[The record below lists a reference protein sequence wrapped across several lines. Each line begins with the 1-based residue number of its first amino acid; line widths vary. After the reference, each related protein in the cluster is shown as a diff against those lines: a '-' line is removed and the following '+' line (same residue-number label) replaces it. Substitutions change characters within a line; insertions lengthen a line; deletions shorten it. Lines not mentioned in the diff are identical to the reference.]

1 MKKIKHY
8 RWHMII
14 LVCFITIINYLD
26 RTALGVAAPT
36 IMSDLGITKEQYSWV
51 ISAFQLAYTI
61 GQPIMGFFIDTIGL
75 KLGFFICAMIWG
87 CATMA
92 HALTGSWQGL
102 AVMRGIM
109 GFSEASAIPAGVK
122 TASTWF
128 PAKER
133 GIATGVFNMGTS
145 FGAMLAPPLIAWCI
159 MFHSWQ
165 FAFLV
170 AGAMAL
176 IAAVIWFI
184 FYKDPKDAKGLSEEE
199 RAYIENGQE
208 KHLESTKK
216 EKTSVKNILKQ
227 RNFWGIGIARFLAD
241 PAWGTINFWVPIFF
255 VETLN
260 FSLKE
265 IAMFVWLPFLMADLG
280 CLASGFVAKFLNDR
294 GVSLINSRRITFT
307 LGAILMTTIGLVSIV
322 DNPYLAVLLISIGG
336 FSHQLLSTVAAT
348 LGADLFKKNE
358 VATAVGM
365 AGACAWSGQL
375 LFNLF
380 IGAFVSIIGFGP
392 FFIALA
398 IFDLIGAA
406 ALWLLIRDNNTTEK
420 PVSSD
425 SMTLSKAH

>member
-1 MKKIKHY
+1 MKTIKHY
-8 RWHMII
+8 RWHMIL

-36 IMSDLGITKEQYSWV
+36 IMKALDITKEQYSWV
-51 ISAFQLAYTI
+51 VSAFQLAYTI
-61 GQPIMGFFIDTIGL
+61 GQPVMGYFIDTIGL
-75 KLGFFICAMIWG
+75 KLGFFICAIVWG
-87 CATMA
+87 LATLA
-92 HALTGSWQGL
+92 HSLTGSWQGL
-102 AVMRGIM
+102 AFMRAIM

-122 TASTWF
+122 TAATWF

-159 MFHSWQ
+159 LFHSWQ

-170 AGAMAL
+170 AGGLA
-176 IAAVIWFI
+176 IVAAFIWLI
-184 FYKDPKDAKGLSEEE
+184 FYKDPKEAKRLSAEE
-199 RAYIENGQE
+199 RAYIEGGQE
-208 KHLESTKK
+208 KHLHTEQK
-216 EKTSVKNILKQ
+216 EKTSKLAILKQ
-227 RNFWGIGIARFLAD
+227 RNFWGIGLSRFLAD

-255 VETLN
+255 VETLH

-294 GVSLINSRRITFT
+294 GIGLINSRRITFT
-307 LGAILMTTIGLVSIV
+307 LGAVLMTTIGLVSIV
-322 DNPYLAVLLISIGG
+322 QNPYVAVLLISIGG

-348 LGADLFKKNE
+348 LGADLFRKDE

-375 LFNLF
+375 IFNLF

-392 FFIALA
+392 FFVALA
-398 IFDLIGAA
+398 VFDLIGAA
-406 ALWLLIRDNNTTEK
+406 ALWILIKEPKEPGEPDAGLA
-420 PVSSD
+420 VSQ
-425 SMTLSKAH
+425 

>member
-1 MKKIKHY
+1 MKTIKHY
-8 RWHMII
+8 RWHMIL

-36 IMSDLGITKEQYSWV
+36 IMKELDITKEQYSWV
-51 ISAFQLAYTI
+51 VSAFQLAYTI
-61 GQPIMGFFIDTIGL
+61 GQPVMCYFIDTIGL
-75 KLGFFICAMIWG
+75 KLGFFICAIVWG
-87 CATMA
+87 LATLA
-92 HALTGSWQGL
+92 HSLTGSWQGL
-102 AVMRGIM
+102 AFMRAIM

-122 TASTWF
+122 TAATWF

-159 MFHSWQ
+159 LFHSWQ

-170 AGAMAL
+170 AGGLA
-176 IAAVIWFI
+176 IVAAFIWLI
-184 FYKDPKDAKGLSEEE
+184 FYKDPKEAKRLSADE
-199 RAYIENGQE
+199 RAYIEGGQE
-208 KHLESTKK
+208 KHLHTEQK
-216 EKTSVKNILKQ
+216 EKTSKLAILKQ
-227 RNFWGIGIARFLAD
+227 RNFWGIGLSRFLAD

-255 VETLN
+255 VETLH

-294 GVSLINSRRITFT
+294 GIGLINSRRITFT
-307 LGAILMTTIGLVSIV
+307 LGAVLMTTIGLVSIV
-322 DNPYLAVLLISIGG
+322 QNPYVAVLLISIGG

-348 LGADLFKKNE
+348 LGADLFRKDE

-375 LFNLF
+375 IFNLF

-392 FFIALA
+392 FFVALA
-398 IFDLIGAA
+398 VFDLIGAA
-406 ALWLLIRDNNTTEK
+406 ALWILIKEPKEPGEPDAGLA
-420 PVSSD
+420 VSQ
-425 SMTLSKAH
+425 

>member
-1 MKKIKHY
+1 MKTIKHY

-36 IMSDLGITKEQYSWV
+36 IMEALDISKEQYSWIV
-51 ISAFQLAYTI
+51 SAFQLAYTI
-61 GQPIMGFFIDTIGL
+61 GQPVMGYFIDTIGL
-75 KLGFFICAMIWG
+75 KLGFFICAIVWG
-87 CATMA
+87 LATLA
-92 HALTGSWQGL
+92 HSLTGSWQGL
-102 AVMRGIM
+102 AFMRAIM

-122 TASTWF
+122 TAATWF

-159 MFHSWQ
+159 LFHSWQ
-165 FAFLV
+165 FAFVV
-170 AGAMAL
+170 AGALA
-176 IAAVIWFI
+176 IVAAFIWLI
-184 FYKDPKDAKGLSEEE
+184 FYNDPKDAKRLSAEE
-199 RAYIENGQE
+199 RAYIEGGQE
-208 KHLESTKK
+208 KHLHTEQK
-216 EKTSVKNILKQ
+216 EKTSKLAILKQ
-227 RNFWGIGIARFLAD
+227 RNFWGIGLSRFLAD

-255 VETLN
+255 VETLH

-294 GVSLINSRRITFT
+294 GIGLINSRRITFT
-307 LGAILMTTIGLVSIV
+307 LGAVLMTTIGLVSIV
-322 DNPYLAVLLISIGG
+322 QNPYVAVLLISIGG

-348 LGADLFKKNE
+348 LGADLFRKDE

-375 LFNLF
+375 IFNLF

-392 FFIALA
+392 FFVALA
-398 IFDLIGAA
+398 VFDLIGAA
-406 ALWLLIRDNNTTEK
+406 ALWILIRERKDNDEGEAGLAA
-420 PVSSD
+420 S
-425 SMTLSKAH
+425 H

>member
-1 MKKIKHY
+1 MKTIKHY
-8 RWHMII
+8 RWHMIL

-36 IMSDLGITKEQYSWV
+36 IMKELDITKEQYSWV
-51 ISAFQLAYTI
+51 VSAFQLAYTI
-61 GQPIMGFFIDTIGL
+61 GQPVMGYFIDTIGL
-75 KLGFFICAMIWG
+75 KLGFFICAIVWG
-87 CATMA
+87 LATLA
-92 HALTGSWQGL
+92 HSLTGSWQGL
-102 AVMRGIM
+102 AFMRAIM

-122 TASTWF
+122 TAATWF

-159 MFHSWQ
+159 LFHSWQ

-170 AGAMAL
+170 AGGLA
-176 IAAVIWFI
+176 IVAAFIWLI
-184 FYKDPKDAKGLSEEE
+184 FYKDPKEAKRLSADE
-199 RAYIENGQE
+199 RAYIEGGQE
-208 KHLESTKK
+208 KHLHTEQK
-216 EKTSVKNILKQ
+216 EKPSKLAILKQ
-227 RNFWGIGIARFLAD
+227 RNFWGIGLSRFLAD

-255 VETLN
+255 VETLH

-280 CLASGFVAKFLNDR
+280 CLASGFVAKFLNDS
-294 GVSLINSRRITFT
+294 GIGLINSRRITFT
-307 LGAILMTTIGLVSIV
+307 LGAVLMTTIGLVSIV
-322 DNPYLAVLLISIGG
+322 QTPYVAVLLISIGG

-348 LGADLFKKNE
+348 LGADLFRKDE

-375 LFNLF
+375 IFNLF

-392 FFIALA
+392 FFVALA
-398 IFDLIGAA
+398 VFDLIGAA
-406 ALWLLIRDNNTTEK
+406 ALWILIRERKDNDEGEAGLAA
-420 PVSSD
+420 S
-425 SMTLSKAH
+425 H

>member
-1 MKKIKHY
+1 MKYIKHY
-8 RWHMII
+8 RWHMIV
-14 LVCFITIINYLD
+14 LVCFITVINYLD

-36 IMSDLGITKEQYSWV
+36 IMSDLGISKEQYSWIV
-51 ISAFQLAYTI
+51 SVFQLAYTI
-61 GQPIMGFFIDTIGL
+61 GQPIMGFFIDNIGL
-75 KLGFFICAMIWG
+75 KLGFFICAVIWG
-87 CATMA
+87 LATMG
-92 HALTGSWQGL
+92 HALTGSWMGL
-102 AVMRGIM
+102 AFMRGIM
-109 GFSEASAIPAGVK
+109 GVSEASAIPAGVK

-165 FAFLV
+165 FAFIV
-170 AGAMAL
+170 AGILAV
-176 IAAVIWFI
+176 IAAFIWLI
-184 FYKDPKDAKGLSEEE
+184 FYKDPKDAKRLSPEE
-199 RAYIENGQE
+199 RSYIENGQE
-208 KHLESTKK
+208 KHLNNAKK
-216 EKTSVKNILKQ
+216 EKTSVINILKQ
-227 RNFWGIGIARFLAD
+227 RNFWGIGISRFLAD
-241 PAWGTINFWVPIFF
+241 PAWGTINFWVPVFF
-255 VETLN
+255 VETLH

-280 CLASGFVAKFLNDR
+280 CLASGFVAKFFNER
-294 GVSLINSRRITFT
+294 GISLINSRRITFT
-307 LGAILMTTIGLVSIV
+307 IGAILMTTIGLVSIIE
-322 DNPYLAVLLISIGG
+322 NPYIAVLLISIGG

-375 LFNLF
+375 IFNLF

-398 IFDLIGAA
+398 VFDLIGAT
-406 ALWLLIRDNNTTEK
+406 ALWILIKDNKLTNDHGHNNK
-420 PVSSD
+420 LISS
-425 SMTLSKAH
+425 H

>member
-1 MKKIKHY
+1 MKTIKHY
-8 RWHMII
+8 RWHMIL

-36 IMSDLGITKEQYSWV
+36 IMKELDITKEQYSWV
-51 ISAFQLAYTI
+51 VSAFQLAYTI
-61 GQPIMGFFIDTIGL
+61 GQPVMGYFIDTIGL
-75 KLGFFICAMIWG
+75 KLGFFICAIVWG
-87 CATMA
+87 LATLA
-92 HALTGSWQGL
+92 HSLTGSWQGL
-102 AVMRGIM
+102 TFMRAIM

-122 TASTWF
+122 TAATWF

-159 MFHSWQ
+159 LFHSWQ

-170 AGAMAL
+170 AGGLA
-176 IAAVIWFI
+176 IVAAFIWLI
-184 FYKDPKDAKGLSEEE
+184 FYKDPKEAKRLSAEE
-199 RAYIENGQE
+199 RAYIEGGQE
-208 KHLESTKK
+208 KHLHTEQK
-216 EKTSVKNILKQ
+216 EKTSKLAILKQ
-227 RNFWGIGIARFLAD
+227 RNFWGIGLSRFLAD

-255 VETLN
+255 VETLH

-294 GVSLINSRRITFT
+294 GIGLINSRRITFT
-307 LGAILMTTIGLVSIV
+307 LGAVLMTTIGLVSIV
-322 DNPYLAVLLISIGG
+322 QNPYVAVLLISIGG

-348 LGADLFKKNE
+348 LGADLFRKDE

-375 LFNLF
+375 IFNLF

-392 FFIALA
+392 FFVALA
-398 IFDLIGAA
+398 VFDLIGAA
-406 ALWLLIRDNNTTEK
+406 ALWILIKEPKEPGEPDAGLA
-420 PVSSD
+420 VSQ
-425 SMTLSKAH
+425 

>member
-1 MKKIKHY
+1 MKTIKHY
-8 RWHMII
+8 RWHMIL

-36 IMSDLGITKEQYSWV
+36 IMKELDITKEQYSWV
-51 ISAFQLAYTI
+51 VSAFQLAYTI
-61 GQPIMGFFIDTIGL
+61 GQPVMGYFIDTIGL
-75 KLGFFICAMIWG
+75 KLGFFICAIVWG
-87 CATMA
+87 LATLA
-92 HALTGSWQGL
+92 HSLTGSWQGL
-102 AVMRGIM
+102 AFMRAIM

-122 TASTWF
+122 TAATWF

-159 MFHSWQ
+159 LFHSWQ

-170 AGAMAL
+170 AGGLA
-176 IAAVIWFI
+176 IVAAFIWLI
-184 FYKDPKDAKGLSEEE
+184 FYKDPKEAKRLSAEE
-199 RAYIENGQE
+199 RAYIEGGQE
-208 KHLESTKK
+208 KHLHTEQK
-216 EKTSVKNILKQ
+216 EKTSKLAILKQ
-227 RNFWGIGIARFLAD
+227 RNFWGIGLSRFLAD

-255 VETLN
+255 VETLH

-280 CLASGFVAKFLNDR
+280 CLANGFVAKFLNDR
-294 GVSLINSRRITFT
+294 GIGLINSRRITFT
-307 LGAILMTTIGLVSIV
+307 LGAVLMTTIGLVSIV
-322 DNPYLAVLLISIGG
+322 QNPYVAVLLISIGG

-348 LGADLFKKNE
+348 LGADLFRKDE

-375 LFNLF
+375 IFNLF

-392 FFIALA
+392 FFVALA
-398 IFDLIGAA
+398 VFDLIGAA
-406 ALWLLIRDNNTTEK
+406 ALWILIKEPKEPGEPDAGLA
-420 PVSSD
+420 VSQ
-425 SMTLSKAH
+425 

>member
-1 MKKIKHY
+1 MKKLRHY
-8 RWHMII
+8 RWYMIL

-36 IMSDLGITKEQYSWV
+36 IMETTGITKEQYSWIV
-51 ISAFQLAYTI
+51 SAFQLAYTI

-75 KLGFFICAMIWG
+75 KLGFFICALIWG
-87 CATMA
+87 LATMG
-92 HALTGSWQGL
+92 HALTGTWQGL
-102 AVMRGIM
+102 AFMRGLM

-145 FGAMLAPPLIAWCI
+145 FGAMLAPPLIAWAI
-159 MFHSWQ
+159 LFHSWE
-165 FAFLV
+165 FAFIISGVL
-170 AGAMAL
+170 AI
-176 IAAVIWFI
+176 IAAFIWFF
-184 FYKDPKDAKGLSEEE
+184 FYKDPKDAKRLSDEE
-199 RAYIENGQE
+199 RAYIEEGQE
-208 KHLESTKK
+208 KHLQSSKK
-216 EKTSVKNILKQ
+216 EKTSIKNILKQ
-227 RNFWGIGIARFLAD
+227 RNFWGIGISRFLAD

-294 GVSLINSRRITFT
+294 GISLINSRRITFT
-307 LGAILMTTIGLVSIV
+307 IGAILMTTIGLVSIV
-322 DNPYLAVLLISIGG
+322 ENPYIAVLLISIGG

-365 AGACAWSGQL
+365 AGACAWTGQL
-375 LFNLF
+375 IFNLF
-380 IGAFVSIIGFGP
+380 IGAFVGIIGFGP
-392 FFIALA
+392 FFVALA
-398 IFDLIGAA
+398 VFDLIGAA
-406 ALWLLIRDNNTTEK
+406 VLWILIKEK
-420 PVSSD
+420 KEPEESETDHDGSLVAS
-425 SMTLSKAH
+425 

>member
-1 MKKIKHY
+1 MKTIKHY
-8 RWHMII
+8 RWHMIL

-36 IMSDLGITKEQYSWV
+36 IMKALDITKEQYSWV
-51 ISAFQLAYTI
+51 VSAFQLAYTI
-61 GQPIMGFFIDTIGL
+61 GQPVMGYFIDTIGL
-75 KLGFFICAMIWG
+75 KLGFFICAIVWG
-87 CATMA
+87 LATLA
-92 HALTGSWQGL
+92 HSLTGSWQGL
-102 AVMRGIM
+102 AYMRAIM

-122 TASTWF
+122 TAATWF
-128 PAKER
+128 PARER

-159 MFHSWQ
+159 LFHSWQ

-170 AGAMAL
+170 AGGLA
-176 IAAVIWFI
+176 IVAAFIWLI
-184 FYKDPKDAKGLSEEE
+184 FYKDPKEAKRLSAEE
-199 RAYIENGQE
+199 RAYIEGGQE
-208 KHLESTKK
+208 KHLHTEQK
-216 EKTSVKNILKQ
+216 EKTSKLAILKQ
-227 RNFWGIGIARFLAD
+227 RNFWGIGLSRFLAD

-255 VETLN
+255 VETLH

-294 GVSLINSRRITFT
+294 GIGLINSRRITFT
-307 LGAILMTTIGLVSIV
+307 LGAVLMTTIGLVSIV
-322 DNPYLAVLLISIGG
+322 QNPYVAVLLISIGG

-348 LGADLFKKNE
+348 LGADLFRKDE

-375 LFNLF
+375 IFNLF

-392 FFIALA
+392 FFVALA
-398 IFDLIGAA
+398 VFDLIGAA
-406 ALWLLIRDNNTTEK
+406 ALWILIKEPKEPGEPDAGLA
-420 PVSSD
+420 VSQ
-425 SMTLSKAH
+425 

>member
-1 MKKIKHY
+1 MKKIKNF
-8 RWHMII
+8 RWYMIL
-14 LVCFITIINYLD
+14 LVCAITIINYLD

-36 IMSDLGITKEQYSWV
+36 IMESTGITNEQYSWIV
-51 ISAFQLAYTI
+51 SAFQLAYTI

-75 KLGFFICAMIWG
+75 RFGFAICAVIWG
-87 CATMA
+87 LATMG
-92 HALTGSWQGL
+92 HALTGTWQGL
-102 AVMRGIM
+102 AFMRGIM

-165 FAFLV
+165 FAFIV
-170 AGAMAL
+170 SGALAL
-176 IAAVIWFI
+176 LAAIAWLI
-184 FYKDPKDAKGLSEEE
+184 FYRDPKDSKRVSKEELE
-199 RAYIENGQE
+199 YIESGQE
-208 KHLESTKK
+208 KFLQVK
-216 EKTSVKNILKQ
+216 EKTSIFKVLSQ

-241 PAWGTINFWVPIFF
+241 PAWGTISFWVPIFF
-255 VETLN
+255 VQTLN

-280 CLASGFVAKFLNDR
+280 CLASGFVAKFFNDR
-294 GVSLINSRRITFT
+294 GYSLINSRRITFT
-307 LGAILMTTIGLVSIV
+307 IGAVIMTTIGLVSIV
-322 DNPYLAVLLISIGG
+322 ENPYLAVFLISLGG

-358 VATAVGM
+358 VATVVGM
-365 AGACAWSGQL
+365 AGACAWTGQL
-375 LFNLF
+375 IFNLF
-380 IGAFVSIIGFGP
+380 IGAFVGVIGFGP

-398 IFDLIGAA
+398 IFDLIGAC
-406 ALWLLIRDNNTTEK
+406 ALWFFIKEK
-420 PVSSD
+420 KVSD
-425 SMTLSKAH
+425 EQPLVTN

>member
-1 MKKIKHY
+1 MKTIKHY

-36 IMSDLGITKEQYSWV
+36 IMEALDISKEQYSWIV
-51 ISAFQLAYTI
+51 SAFQLAYTI
-61 GQPIMGFFIDTIGL
+61 GQPVMGYFIDTIGL
-75 KLGFFICAMIWG
+75 KLGFFICAIVWG
-87 CATMA
+87 LATLA
-92 HALTGSWQGL
+92 HSLTGSWQGL
-102 AVMRGIM
+102 AFMRAIM

-122 TASTWF
+122 TAATWF

-159 MFHSWQ
+159 LFHSWQ
-165 FAFLV
+165 FAFVV
-170 AGAMAL
+170 AGALA
-176 IAAVIWFI
+176 IVAAFIWLI
-184 FYKDPKDAKGLSEEE
+184 FYNDPKDAKRLSADE
-199 RAYIENGQE
+199 RAYIEGGQE
-208 KHLESTKK
+208 KHLHAEQK
-216 EKTSVKNILKQ
+216 EKTSKLAILKQ
-227 RNFWGIGIARFLAD
+227 RNFWGIGLSRFLAD

-255 VETLN
+255 VETLH

-294 GVSLINSRRITFT
+294 GIGLINSRRITFT
-307 LGAILMTTIGLVSIV
+307 LGAVLMTTIGLVSIV
-322 DNPYLAVLLISIGG
+322 QNPYVAVLLISIGG

-348 LGADLFKKNE
+348 LGADLFRKDE

-375 LFNLF
+375 IFNLF

-392 FFIALA
+392 FFVALA
-398 IFDLIGAA
+398 VFDLIGAA
-406 ALWLLIRDNNTTEK
+406 ALWILIKEPKEPGEPDAGLA
-420 PVSSD
+420 VSQ
-425 SMTLSKAH
+425 

>member
-1 MKKIKHY
+1 MKIIKHY
-8 RWHMII
+8 RWHMIL

-36 IMSDLGITKEQYSWV
+36 IMKELDITKEQYSWV
-51 ISAFQLAYTI
+51 VSAFQLAYTI
-61 GQPIMGFFIDTIGL
+61 GQPVMGYFIDTIGL
-75 KLGFFICAMIWG
+75 RLGFFICAIVWG
-87 CATMA
+87 LATLA
-92 HALTGSWQGL
+92 HSLTGSWQGL
-102 AVMRGIM
+102 AFMRAIM

-122 TASTWF
+122 TAATWF

-159 MFHSWQ
+159 LFHSWQ

-170 AGAMAL
+170 AGGLA
-176 IAAVIWFI
+176 IVAAFIWLI
-184 FYKDPKDAKGLSEEE
+184 FYKDPKEAKRLSADE
-199 RAYIENGQE
+199 RAYIEGGQE
-208 KHLESTKK
+208 KHLHTEQK
-216 EKTSVKNILKQ
+216 EKPSKLAILKQ
-227 RNFWGIGIARFLAD
+227 RNFWGIGLSRFLAD

-255 VETLN
+255 VETLH

-294 GVSLINSRRITFT
+294 GIGLINSRRITFT
-307 LGAILMTTIGLVSIV
+307 LGAVLMTTIGLVSIV
-322 DNPYLAVLLISIGG
+322 QNPYVAVLLISIGG

-348 LGADLFKKNE
+348 LGADLFRKDE

-375 LFNLF
+375 IFNLF

-392 FFIALA
+392 FFVALA
-398 IFDLIGAA
+398 VFDLIGAA
-406 ALWLLIRDNNTTEK
+406 ALWILIRERKDNDEGEAGLAA
-420 PVSSD
+420 S
-425 SMTLSKAH
+425 H

>member
-1 MKKIKHY
+1 MKTIKHY
-8 RWHMII
+8 RWHMIL

-36 IMSDLGITKEQYSWV
+36 IMKALDITKEQYSWV
-51 ISAFQLAYTI
+51 VSAFQLAYTI
-61 GQPIMGFFIDTIGL
+61 GQPVMGYFIDTIGL
-75 KLGFFICAMIWG
+75 KLGFFICAIVWG
-87 CATMA
+87 LATLA
-92 HALTGSWQGL
+92 HSLTGSWQGL
-102 AVMRGIM
+102 AFMRAIM

-122 TASTWF
+122 TAATWF

-159 MFHSWQ
+159 LFHSWQ

-170 AGAMAL
+170 AGGLA
-176 IAAVIWFI
+176 IVAAFIWLI
-184 FYKDPKDAKGLSEEE
+184 FYKDPKEAKRLSADE
-199 RAYIENGQE
+199 RAYIEGGQE
-208 KHLESTKK
+208 KHLHTEQK
-216 EKTSVKNILKQ
+216 EKTSKLAILKQ
-227 RNFWGIGIARFLAD
+227 RNFWGIGLSRFLAD

-255 VETLN
+255 VETLH

-294 GVSLINSRRITFT
+294 GIGLINSRRITFT
-307 LGAILMTTIGLVSIV
+307 LGAVLMTTIGLVSIV
-322 DNPYLAVLLISIGG
+322 QNPYVAVLLISIGG

-348 LGADLFKKNE
+348 LGADLFRKDE

-375 LFNLF
+375 IFNLF

-392 FFIALA
+392 FFVALA
-398 IFDLIGAA
+398 VFDLIGAA
-406 ALWLLIRDNNTTEK
+406 ALWILIRERKEADDAVVNQYKHN
-420 PVSSD
+420 
-425 SMTLSKAH
+425 

>member
-1 MKKIKHY
+1 MKIIKHY
-8 RWHMII
+8 RWHMIL

-36 IMSDLGITKEQYSWV
+36 IMKELDITKEQYSWV
-51 ISAFQLAYTI
+51 VSAFQLAYTI
-61 GQPIMGFFIDTIGL
+61 GQPVMGYFIDTIGL
-75 KLGFFICAMIWG
+75 RLGFFICAIVWG
-87 CATMA
+87 LATLA
-92 HALTGSWQGL
+92 HSLTGSWQGL
-102 AVMRGIM
+102 AFMRAIM

-122 TASTWF
+122 TAATWF

-159 MFHSWQ
+159 LFHSWQ

-170 AGAMAL
+170 AGGLA
-176 IAAVIWFI
+176 IVAAFIWLI
-184 FYKDPKDAKGLSEEE
+184 FYKDPKEAKRLSADE
-199 RAYIENGQE
+199 RAYIEGGQE
-208 KHLESTKK
+208 KHLHTEQK
-216 EKTSVKNILKQ
+216 EKTSKLAILKQ
-227 RNFWGIGIARFLAD
+227 RNFWGIGLSRFLAD

-255 VETLN
+255 VETLH

-294 GVSLINSRRITFT
+294 GIGLINSRRITFT
-307 LGAILMTTIGLVSIV
+307 LGAVLMTTIGLVSIV
-322 DNPYLAVLLISIGG
+322 QNPYVAVLLISIGG

-348 LGADLFKKNE
+348 LGADLFRKDE

-375 LFNLF
+375 IFNLF

-392 FFIALA
+392 FFVALA
-398 IFDLIGAA
+398 VFDLIGAA
-406 ALWLLIRDNNTTEK
+406 ALWILIKEPKEPGEPDAGLA
-420 PVSSD
+420 VSQ
-425 SMTLSKAH
+425 